1 MLILFKI
8 ILEKK
13 LSKNILITGGAGFIA
28 HHVVD
33 KILKTTD
40 WNIVT
45 LDRLDFSGNLNRL
58 NEIVKSYPVNE
69 QKRVKVVH
77 HDLKAELNPEIIA
90 AIGKIDYISHLAA
103 GSHVDR
109 SIHFPLEFVYD
120 NVVGTA
126 NILNYAR
133 RCDNLERFAYFST
146 DEVFGPAPIGVNYKE
161 NDRYNSTNPYSAT
174 KAGAEELVV
183 AFENTYNLPC
193 IITHTMNVFG
203 ERQNPEKYIPMV
215 IKKVR
220 DQEVVTVH
228 ADRNKKI
235 AGSRHYIHAEDVA
248 NALLFLFKYD
258 ISNLKPDI
266 TGAKCQKFNIVGKD
280 EIDNL
285 ELAEFIATSQ
295 DKTLKYE
302 MVDFHSQRPGHDLRY
317 SLNGEKMKSM
327 GWEPKSAYNRLEDV
341 IDWSLKND
349 RWLSI

>member
-1 MLILFKI
+1 M
-8 ILEKK
+8 
-13 LSKNILITGGAGFIA
+13 SKRILITGGAGFIA
-28 HHVVD
+28 HHVID
-33 KILKTTD
+33 KILSTTD
-40 WNIVT
+40 WEVIT

-58 NEIVKSYPVNE
+58 KEVVSSYPQSE

-77 HDLKAELNPEIIA
+77 HDLKAELNPEISA
-90 AIGKIDYISHLAA
+90 TIGKIDYISHLAA

-109 SIHFPLEFVYD
+109 SISYPLEFVMD

-126 NILNYAR
+126 HILDYAR
-133 RCDNLERFAYFST
+133 KIDGLERFAYFST
-146 DEVFGPAPIGVNYKE
+146 DEVFGPAPSGVYYKE

-183 AFENTYNLPC
+183 AFENTYGLPA

-220 DQEVVTVH
+220 DGELVTVH
-228 ADRNKKI
+228 SNAKKTV

-248 NALLFLFKYD
+248 EALLFLYD
-258 ISNLKPDI
+258 YDLSSLKADE

-285 ELAEFIATSQ
+285 QLAQFIAETQ
-295 DKTLKYE
+295 NKELIYE

-317 SLNGEKMKSM
+317 SLDGAKMAKM
-327 GWEPKSAYNRLEDV
+327 GWEPKSAYKRLQST
-341 IDWSLKND
+341 IKWTLKND

>member
-1 MLILFKI
+1 MS
-8 ILEKK
+8 KK
-13 LSKNILITGGAGFIA
+13 ILITGGAGFIA
-28 HHVVD
+28 HHLVD
-33 KILKTTD
+33 KILSSTD
-40 WNIVT
+40 WEIIT

-58 NEIVKSYPVNE
+58 HEVVSSYPKIE

-77 HDLKAELNPEIIA
+77 HDLKAELNQEISA
-90 AIGKIDYISHLAA
+90 VIGKIDYISHLAA

-109 SIHFPLEFVYD
+109 SITYPLEFVMD

-133 RCDNLERFAYFST
+133 KMDSLERFAYFST
-146 DEVFGPAPIGVNYKE
+146 DEIFGPAPGGVYYKE
-161 NDRYNSTNPYSAT
+161 YDRYNSTNPYSAT

-183 AFENTYNLPC
+183 AFENTYGLPSL
-193 IITHTMNVFG
+193 ITHTMNVFG

-220 DQEVVTVH
+220 DNKTVTVH
-228 ADRNKKI
+228 ANSAKTV

-248 NALLFLFKYD
+248 EALIFLYNYD
-258 ISNLKPDI
+258 LSKVTSDP
-266 TGAKCQKFNIVGKD
+266 TGVKCQKFNIVGKD

-285 ELAEFIATSQ
+285 SLANFIASIQ
-295 DKTLKYE
+295 NKELKYQ

-317 SLNGEKMKSM
+317 SLDGTKMEQM
-327 GWEPKSAYNRLEDV
+327 GWAPKSAYDQLAST
-341 IDWSLKND
+341 IDWTLKND

>member
-1 MLILFKI
+1 M
-8 ILEKK
+8 
-13 LSKNILITGGAGFIA
+13 SKRILITGGAGFIA
-28 HHVVD
+28 HHVID
-33 KILKTTD
+33 KILSTTD
-40 WNIVT
+40 WGIIT

-58 NEIVKSYPVNE
+58 KEVVSSYPESE
-69 QKRVKVVH
+69 QKRVKIVH
-77 HDLKAELNPEIIA
+77 HDLKAELNPEISA
-90 AIGKIDYISHLAA
+90 TIGKVDYISHLAA

-109 SIHFPLEFVYD
+109 SISYPLEFVMD

-126 NILNYAR
+126 HILDYAKKI
-133 RCDNLERFAYFST
+133 DGLERFAYFST
-146 DEVFGPAPIGVNYKE
+146 DEVFGPAPTGVYYKE

-183 AFENTYNLPC
+183 AFENTYGLPA

-220 DQEVVTVH
+220 DGELVTVH
-228 ADRNKKI
+228 SNTKKTV

-248 NALLFLFKYD
+248 EALLFLYD
-258 ISNLKPDI
+258 YDLSSLKADE

-285 ELAEFIATSQ
+285 QLAQFIAETQ
-295 DKTLKYE
+295 NKELIYE

-317 SLNGEKMKSM
+317 SLDGAKMAKM
-327 GWEPKSAYNRLEDV
+327 GWEPKSAYKRLQST
-341 IDWSLKND
+341 IKWTLKND